1 MNPDIQPHELAD
13 MRCAADKAPHE
24 IQRKFHAL
32 LDAYEDSAGAAAK
45 LDELQEKTAEAAK
58 ALREVHPEDRDE
70 RWKSPGEP
78 LSEDA
83 WHERLA
89 DCQTPEERTAT
100 VDEELKR
107 ARVAEAKLLT
117 RVEALEEAVESALGE
132 LE

>member
-70 RWKSPGEP
+70 QWKAPDEP
-78 LSEDA
+78 PSEDA
-83 WHERLA
+83 WTECLA
-89 DCQTPEERTAT
+89 DCQTSEERAAT
-100 VDEELKR
+100 VNEELKR
-107 ARVAEAKLLT
+107 ARAAEVKLRA
-117 RVEALEEAVESALGE
+117 RVEALEEAVESALEE